1 MNSQTLRYTPEG
13 SIELF
18 ETETPDP
25 GPGEV
30 QVAGLACGICSWDI
44 ATCKQG
50 TAMPVPAPPGH
61 EGVGRVV
68 KTGAD
73 VTQLKEGDLI
83 AGGGFAT
90 VSNRPEAT
98 VYRLPDSK
106 IPPHLWMV
114 EPVSCC
120 VTGLDHMR
128 IMPGHRVA
136 VIGCGFMGLILIQLL
151 GHSPCSEV
159 VAIDLVEERLT
170 LATKFGATVTHNS
183 GEMSPEAIAE
193 KWKERRFDVVCDTSG
208 VQAGLDLAA
217 KLTKKGGQINLFGWM
232 KGSTATFNPTQ
243 WHLGGFTV
251 VNSSP
256 SSRLRDPFP
265 PAIDLIAN
273 GVVDL
278 SPLVTHTVP
287 LPEYPDLMQRILGG
301 EPGYIKGV
309 VLLNED
315 SPINL

>member
-1 MNSQTLRYTPEG
+1 MKARTLRYTPEG
-13 SIELF
+13 KIDFLEI
-18 ETETPDP
+18 ETPDP
-25 GPGEV
+25 GPDEV

-50 TAMPVPAPPGH
+50 SDMAVPAPPGH
-61 EGVGRVV
+61 EGVGRVI
-68 KTGAD
+68 KTGKK
-73 VTQLKEGDLI
+73 VTRLKEGDLI
-83 AGGGFAT
+83 AGGGFT
-90 VSNRPEAT
+90 TCWNRPEAKL
-98 VYRLPDSK
+98 YRLPESK
-106 IPPHLWMV
+106 IPPHHWMV

-120 VTGLDHMR
+120 VTGIDHMR
-128 IMPGHRVA
+128 IMPGQRVA

-151 GHSPCSEV
+151 GHSPCGEV
-159 VAIDLVEERLT
+159 VAIDLVDERLA
-170 LATKFGATVTHNS
+170 LAKEFGATSTHHS
-183 GEMSPEAIAE
+183 GEISPEELAE
-193 KWKERRFDVVCDTSG
+193 KWKQQPFDIVCDTSG

-243 WHLGGFTV
+243 WHLSGFTII
-251 VNSSP
+251 NSSP
-256 SSRLRDPFP
+256 SSRMRDPFP

-287 LPEYPDLMQRILGG
+287 LQDYPDLMQRILQG

-309 VLLNED
+309 VFLNED
-315 SPINL
+315 SPVNA